1 MGLLVAILAQAQGT
15 QLLRQPTLSATDIV
29 FIYANDLWKVPKS
42 GGDAIRLTSN
52 EGSESSPHFS
62 SDEEWI
68 AFSAQ
73 YDGNTDVYVIPASG
87 GSPKRMTYH
96 PSADIVQGWTP
107 DGKIIFRSSRE
118 ARPTRTNSWYT
129 IGMAGGLP
137 TDFGIPRIASGEQ
150 SPDGKFVAYE
160 PITYWDPEWRNY
172 RGGQAMPIWIL
183 NMESKELIRTP
194 QADKERHVSPVW
206 FDSKV
211 FYLSE
216 RDYIA
221 NIWSYDLV
229 SQQEKQITFH
239 KRFDIKSMD
248 ASKEG
253 IIFEMGGYLHML
265 NPTTGATEQL
275 AINVAGDMNFA
286 RERWEDVT
294 GSNLTNPNISP
305 TGKRAIFEHRGE
317 ILSFPKEDGT
327 WRNLTST
334 PGVADRYPV
343 WSPKGDQIAWFSDA
357 SGEYQL
363 VTSDQYGGNQQN
375 YPLANP
381 TFYFQP
387 DWSPDGKSIA
397 YTDTDYNIW
406 VLELA
411 TKEVTK
417 AATDRYAHPN
427 RAMNPVWSPDGQWIT
442 YARQLDSH
450 FKAIFA
456 YNIKTKQTLQMT
468 DGMADAMS
476 PIWDQSGKYLYF
488 LASTNY
494 GLNTGWLDMSSYD
507 PQLTYSLYAMIL
519 SNETPSPTMTKS
531 DEEETKKDE
540 KAEKDTKKKGK
551 KEEPEPTKLAE
562 VKIDAAGLAARII
575 ALDMPSRNYVGLL
588 AGPENMVLVA
598 ESILNESGVKV
609 HAYDLEKNEATEYGT
624 EIDQAVTSSN
634 GKHVLWRKGSSWS
647 ISEASGKPSA
657 EDKISTSAKLKVDP
671 QAEYVQIFKEGWRYM
686 RDFLY
691 VDNVHGAPWDQVY
704 EWYAPWIKSVR
715 HRTDLNYVVD
725 ILSGEVAIGHSYV
738 SGGDMPDI
746 TRVPVGLLGADYRL
760 ENGFYRLSEI
770 YSGESWNPNLTGPL
784 AVPGLG
790 IKVGDYI
797 TSINDRPLTA
807 DDNIFDFLE
816 QTAGRAT
823 RIQFNTQP
831 ASGGKSVWV
840 TPISNEYPSRTAAWV
855 EGNRKKVD
863 ELSGGKLAYV
873 YLPNTAGP
881 GFTNFNRYYFAQQ
894 DKKGVILDERNNGGG
909 SAADYM
915 IDIMAR
921 EVMGY
926 FNSKAN
932 DNRPWTTPMAGLYG
946 PKVMLINERAGS
958 GGDLLPFMFKFKD
971 LGPLVGTR
979 TWGGLVGTWD
989 TPRFIDGGRM
999 VAPRGGFYDAEGN
1012 WAVEGEGVAPDI
1024 EVIQEPSA
1032 LLQGKDPQLERGVTE
1047 AMRLLETQLFEL
1059 KPEPAPPVRW
1069 KRPDGWDKN

>member
-1 MGLLVAILAQAQGT
+1 MKKFSITLMGLLVAILAQAQGT

-760 ENGFYRLSEI
+760 ENGFYRLS
-770 YSGESWNPNLTGPL
+770 
-784 AVPGLG
+784 
-790 IKVGDYI
+790 
-797 TSINDRPLTA
+797 
-807 DDNIFDFLE
+807 
-816 QTAGRAT
+816 
-823 RIQFNTQP
+823 
-831 ASGGKSVWV
+831 
-840 TPISNEYPSRTAAWV
+840 
-855 EGNRKKVD
+855 
-863 ELSGGKLAYV
+863 
-873 YLPNTAGP
+873 
-881 GFTNFNRYYFAQQ
+881 
-894 DKKGVILDERNNGGG
+894 
-909 SAADYM
+909 
-915 IDIMAR
+915 
-921 EVMGY
+921 
-926 FNSKAN
+926 
-932 DNRPWTTPMAGLYG
+932 
-946 PKVMLINERAGS
+946 
-958 GGDLLPFMFKFKD
+958 
-971 LGPLVGTR
+971 
-979 TWGGLVGTWD
+979 
-989 TPRFIDGGRM
+989 
-999 VAPRGGFYDAEGN
+999 
-1012 WAVEGEGVAPDI
+1012 
-1024 EVIQEPSA
+1024 
-1032 LLQGKDPQLERGVTE
+1032 
-1047 AMRLLETQLFEL
+1047 
-1059 KPEPAPPVRW
+1059 
-1069 KRPDGWDKN
+1069 